1 MERLDLLMNLPQFSS
16 NLTKV
21 REQNPLVHNM
31 TNEVVTNFTANGLLA
46 LGASPVMAYA
56 IEEVADMAKIA
67 GTLVLNMGTLNAG
80 LVEAMIVAGRSANAH
95 GVPVI
100 FDPVGAGATDY
111 RTETARRILQDV
123 KIAIIRGNS
132 AEIANVIGENREI
145 KGVDSGSQ
153 AGGDTERL
161 AVKAAKLL
169 NTVVVIT
176 GKEDVITDG
185 ENGYVIQNGHPI
197 LTRVTGTGC
206 LLTSV
211 IGAFAAVEQD
221 LLTAGASALVFYGVS
236 AELAVEGK
244 GGEGP
249 GSFQIEFLN
258 QLSKVSS
265 PDIDR
270 LGKIRRLENDRL

>member
-1 MERLDLLMNLPQFSS
+1 MNLPQFSS

-100 FDPVGAGATDY
+100 FDPVGAGATAY
-111 RTETARRILQDV
+111 RTETARRILKDV
-123 KIAIIRGNS
+123 KISIIRGNA
-132 AEIANVIGENREI
+132 AEIANVIGESWEI

-153 AGGDTERL
+153 AGGNSELL
-161 AVKAAKLL
+161 AVKAAKKLD
-169 NTVVVIT
+169 TVVVIT
-176 GKEDVITDG
+176 GKEDVISDG

-211 IGAFAAVEQD
+211 IGAFAAVEQN
-221 LLTAGASALVFYGVS
+221 LLTAGASALIFYGVA
-236 AELAVEGK
+236 AELAVEGT
-244 GGEGP
+244 GGAGP

-265 PDIDR
+265 SDIDR
-270 LGKIRRLENDRL
+270 LGKIRKIENDSL

>member
-1 MERLDLLMNLPQFSS
+1 MNLPQISAI
-16 NLTKV
+16 LTKV

-67 GTLVLNMGTLNAG
+67 GSLVLNMGTLNAG

-100 FDPVGAGATDY
+100 FDPVGAGATAY
-111 RTETARRILQDV
+111 RTETARRILNEV
-123 KIAIIRGNS
+123 NLSVIRGNA
-132 AEIANVIGENREI
+132 AEIANVIGEDWQI
-145 KGVDSGSQ
+145 KGVDSGAR
-153 AGGDTERL
+153 AGGLTEPL
-161 AVKAAKLL
+161 AVKAAKKF

-185 ENGYVIQNGHPI
+185 NNGYVIENGHPI
-197 LTRVTGTGC
+197 MTRVTGTGC

-211 IGAFAAVEQD
+211 IGAFAAVEHN
-221 LLTAGASALVFYGVS
+221 LLLAGASALVFYGVS
-236 AELAVEGK
+236 AERAVERK
-244 GGEGP
+244 GEERP
-249 GSFQIEFLN
+249 GSFQVEFLN
-258 QLSKVSS
+258 QLFKVSS
-265 PDIDR
+265 SDVER
-270 LGKIRRLENDRL
+270 YGRIRKLDLS